1 MKKSII
7 SFALIAVSTLAL
19 SGCASKTEQQ
29 QRQLELIA
37 SNRAGVLS
45 AELPLEYGPLSIM
58 SAKANGTVIEIMM
71 VYNQDATGAKPLK
84 EVMHDT
90 INSYCVTPEIT
101 RNLDIGIDYQIKM
114 RNSRGQLAVDQMIT
128 KQTCEEKGHKA
139 K

>member
-7 SFALIAVSTLAL
+7 SLVLIAISAIAL
-19 SGCASKTEQQ
+19 SGCASKSDQEQ
-29 QRQLELIA
+29 RRLELIA

-71 VYNQDATGAKPLK
+71 VYNQDAKGAKPFK
-84 EVMHDT
+84 EVIHDT

-101 RNLDIGIDYQIKM
+101 RNLGIGINYQIKM
-114 RNSRGQLAVDQMIT
+114 RNSRGQLVVDKLVT
-128 KQTCEEKGHKA
+128 KQTCDEHGDDA